1 MAEENYHKNLVELLN
16 GRAALKQ
23 EVYQVMKNKFQ
34 EFKKAV
40 VHEIEALGQEI
51 TDERVRCKVLDQND
65 FDIRIAV
72 GSDVLIFHMHTNVFR
87 FEDNHTIW
95 QTSFLEDNPDLGYF
109 GIINIYNFL
118 FDSIEYNR
126 KNDVGYMIGRVFM
139 NKAEN
144 FIVQGLGD
152 ISLVYNNF
160 FMNTLD
166 DNSMTEIVQR
176 ACNFAV
182 DFDSFAPPYQT
193 VAALNVDAMQE
204 VLLNLQ
210 IQTGKRIGFKMDQ

>member
-1 MAEENYHKNLVELLN
+1 
-16 GRAALKQ
+16 
-23 EVYQVMKNKFQ
+23 
-34 EFKKAV
+34 
-40 VHEIEALGQEI
+40 
-51 TDERVRCKVLDQND
+51 
-65 FDIRIAV
+65 
-72 GSDVLIFHMHTNVFR
+72 
-87 FEDNHTIW
+87 
-95 QTSFLEDNPDLGYF
+95 
-109 GIINIYNFL
+109 
-118 FDSIEYNR
+118 
-126 KNDVGYMIGRVFM
+126 MIGRVFM

-160 FMNTLD
+160 FMNKLD
-166 DNSMTEIVQR
+166 DTAMTEIVQR

-210 IQTGKRIGFKMDQ
+210 IQTGKRIGFKMEQ